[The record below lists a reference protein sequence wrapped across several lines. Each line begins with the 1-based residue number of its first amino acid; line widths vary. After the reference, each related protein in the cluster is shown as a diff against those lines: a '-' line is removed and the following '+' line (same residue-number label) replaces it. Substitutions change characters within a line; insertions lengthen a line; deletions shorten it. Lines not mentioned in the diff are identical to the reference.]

1 MTPNNHNP
9 SASNI
14 INAEK
19 LREKIDQYPDL
30 TLINVLDEQTYVD
43 CHITGS
49 INIPYDRLVETLAGW
64 EKDKEIVLYCAQ
76 TSCPKSKQAYELLTD
91 LGFTH
96 LYEYE
101 GGIKDWYQKGFDTTG
116 TCTFKYL
123 HE

>member
-1 MTPNNHNP
+1 MSHKSHNASSVQVI
-9 SASNI
+9 SA
-14 INAEK
+14 EQ

-49 INIPYDRLVETLAGW
+49 INIPFDRLVESLASW

-76 TSCPKSKQAYELLTD
+76 SSCPKSSQAYELLAD

-101 GGIKDWYQKGFDTTG
+101 GGVKDWYKKGFDTTG
-116 TCTFKYL
+116 TCTLKYL